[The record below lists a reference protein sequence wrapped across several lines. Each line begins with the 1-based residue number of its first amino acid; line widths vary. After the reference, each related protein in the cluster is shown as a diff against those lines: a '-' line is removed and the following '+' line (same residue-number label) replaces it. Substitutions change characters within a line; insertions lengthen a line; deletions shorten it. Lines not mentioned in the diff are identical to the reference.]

1 MKSHLKQ
8 LALFVFAMLV
18 AQSAQ
23 HLGKAV
29 HPTSPVQPQGVV
41 LRQNV
46 AADRDRT
53 REVAQESSEQD
64 RGRAFVVAKLPAFD
78 NGTRHDSRVSR
89 EPACLH
95 PGAFIEKVLKP

>member
-8 LALFVFAMLV
+8 LALFTFAMFV

-41 LRQNV
+41 LQQNV
-46 AADRDRT
+46 AADRGRT
-53 REVAQESSEQD
+53 SEVAQESCEQD
-64 RGRAFVVAKLPAFD
+64 PVRAFVVAKLPAFD
-78 NGTRHDSRVSR
+78 NVTRHDSRVS
-89 EPACLH
+89 
-95 PGAFIEKVLKP
+95 